1 MKIRSVLR
9 KATPSRKEASHTRLV
24 NRHKA
29 RLFILFFASLTL
41 AIPLHAHAILL
52 SAKPGLK
59 AVVRGPDVPVLLRFN
74 CRIDAKRSKLIL
86 IDPHGSQH
94 ELTIDGQTSPDTLG
108 TRATGLEHGSYTL
121 QWRVLAS
128 DGHITR
134 GDVPFNVQ

>member
-1 MKIRSVLR
+1 MLTSSSINFQNVRTHRVTTRSLR
-9 KATPSRKEASHTRLV
+9 FSVS
-24 NRHKA
+24 
-29 RLFILFFASLTL
+29 FL
-41 AIPLHAHAILL
+41 ALLAITIPLHAHAILIW
-52 SAKPGLK
+52 AKPGLK

-94 ELTIDGQTSPDTLG
+94 ELIIDGQTSPDMLG
-108 TRATGLEHGSYTL
+108 THATGLEHGSYTL

-134 GDVPFNVQ
+134 GDLPFSVT

>member
-1 MKIRSVLR
+1 MNIISVLR
-9 KATPSRKEASHTRLV
+9 KAAPSRKQTNQTRPV
-24 NRHKA
+24 NPHKA
-29 RLFILFFASLTL
+29 RLFILLSALLSL

-52 SAKPGLK
+52 WAKPSLK

-86 IDPHGSQH
+86 VDPHGAQH
-94 ELTIDGQTSPDTLG
+94 EMVIDSQTSPDMLG

-134 GDVPFNVQ
+134 GDVPFSVQ

>member
-1 MKIRSVLR
+1 MLPSFYINLQSHRTRCVNTHRIRPFI
-9 KATPSRKEASHTRLV
+9 A
-24 NRHKA
+24 
-29 RLFILFFASLTL
+29 LFALLAV
-41 AIPLHAHAILL
+41 AIPLRAHAILVW
-52 SAKPGLK
+52 AKPSLK

-86 IDPHGSQH
+86 VDPHGLQH
-94 ELTIDGQTSPDTLG
+94 ELMIDGQTSPDMLG

-134 GDVPFNVQ
+134 GDLPFSVA

>member
-1 MKIRSVLR
+1 MNPYK
-9 KATPSRKEASHTRLV
+9 P
-24 NRHKA
+24 
-29 RLFILFFASLTL
+29 RLFIVLFALL
-41 AIPLHAHAILL
+41 AVAIPLHAHAVLV

-86 IDPHGSQH
+86 VDPHGSQH
-94 ELTIDGQTSPDTLG
+94 ELIIDGQTSPDTLG
-108 TRATGLEHGSYTL
+108 THATGLEHGSYTL

-134 GDVPFNVQ
+134 GDVPFSVQ